1 MVIANIIEIFLNQM
15 AYLSHERLFDEW
27 TTHCAEFQNLLDHTM
42 VKICL
47 KESKETVYK
56 IFASHG
62 NMEDLVYF
70 AVVMCDYPQ
79 IIVDYLQEKIT
90 VRL

>member
-1 MVIANIIEIFLNQM
+1 
-15 AYLSHERLFDEW
+15 
-27 TTHCAEFQNLLDHTM
+27 M